1 MLCGPRRGCTE
12 QPSGPTASQPA
23 CAAGTHSACRTVQI
37 ADVASPK
44 CAASGRARR
53 RHPSRAAAIAS
64 AASTLS
70 GFSRTRRNIPVAYGA
85 YRDAVAGRER
95 PADVASL
102 RHVLAPAPVAV
113 VGAGGNPART
123 TRRRLPAPT
132 AVTSGPGARC
142 GTQSTACGPSGGCWW
157 RTASMATTPPPPTT
171 GTSSTSPGWAPDLG
185 VGVSGVTR
193 DLGNGHAMLEY
204 LAPPGAARSSSG
216 NRCPGRPPRRES
228 RRSVPSWPPN
238 MSRTGPVDV
247 RLQSAT
253 CSAIGTFVNDIMA

>member
-12 QPSGPTASQPA
+12 QPSGPAASQPA

-37 ADVASPK
+37 ADVASSK

-142 GTQSTACGPSGGCWW
+142 GTQSTACGPSGSCWW

-171 GTSSTSPGWAPDLG
+171 GTSSTSPGSAPDLG
-185 VGVSGVTR
+185 VGSAASPGTWAMATR
-193 DLGNGHAMLEY
+193 CWNTWRLRG
-204 LAPPGAARSSSG
+204 PPGRQVGTAARAGRQEG
-216 NRCPGRPPRRES
+216 NRGALYPAGR
-228 RRSVPSWPPN
+228 
-238 MSRTGPVDV
+238 RT
-247 RLQSAT
+247 
-253 CSAIGTFVNDIMA
+253 